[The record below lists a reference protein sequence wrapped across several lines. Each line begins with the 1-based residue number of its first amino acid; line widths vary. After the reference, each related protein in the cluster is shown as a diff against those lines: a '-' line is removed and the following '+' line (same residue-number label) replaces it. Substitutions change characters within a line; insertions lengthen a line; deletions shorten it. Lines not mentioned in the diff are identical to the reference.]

1 MLLASISYLQL
12 YETDY
17 VIIPIWDVA
26 KLIIEKIIQAYFIA
40 SWLGKNMM
48 KVENFKE
55 NESRYCV

>member
-17 VIIPIWDVA
+17 VMIPILDVA